1 MRARYPNFAGFVDRD
16 GVKVAY
22 DVVGEGATTLL
33 LIPPSPITH
42 SRSWKGQ
49 IHHLSQHHRVV
60 TFDGRG
66 NGRSDRPGSA
76 REYTPAEMMEDM
88 VAILDQAE
96 VEKAVLVSHCHA
108 AWWAFLTA
116 ATFPERVSGIV
127 AISPGIPFV
136 GDPNQHWT
144 EVAARWK
151 EDPVDPQG
159 WEMCN
164 PAFWRRGGYED
175 WIRFWFDLLATEPH
189 STKQVQD
196 MVAWAL
202 ETDPETMAMANDE
215 ETKGATP
222 ELADRLCR
230 SVHCPVLVLHGSQDL
245 CQMPGRGRAVAELT
259 GGQFVLIEGAG
270 HLVAGREPVIVNR
283 QISAFVSSIEGRAM
297 KSRTWSRGLSRR
309 RKGLYV
315 SSPIGL
321 GHARRDIAIAN
332 ELQVLDP
339 DLHIDWLAQPPVT
352 SVLESEGHTI
362 HPASKWLASESA
374 HWASEAT
381 GHELNAFQALRRMDE
396 ILVANFMIFQEVVD
410 EGNYDLVLSD
420 EAWDIDHFWHENPE
434 LKRGSHVWMT
444 DFVGFVPMPDGGEQ
458 EAFLTSDYNAEMV
471 EHVARYPRIRDR
483 SVFVGNSADIV
494 PDSLGPG
501 LPSISEW
508 TNEHFK
514 FSGYITGFVP
524 PSADEAAEMR
534 QQFGYEDGQQI
545 CLVTVGGSGVGRS
558 LLERVVDAFPYAHKE
573 LPDLR
578 MIVVTG
584 PLIEPES
591 LVVPD
596 GVEVVGYLNRLH
608 RHLSACDLAVVQG
621 GLTTTME
628 LTAARRPFLYFPL
641 RNHFEQNR
649 HVRYRL
655 ERYQAGR
662 CMQFHEST
670 AEDIALAMV
679 TELSRPIDYL
689 PVETD
694 GASRA
699 ARLISELF

>member
-1 MRARYPNFAGFVDRD
+1 MEPRAR
-16 GVKVAY
+16 
-22 DVVGEGATTLL
+22 
-33 LIPPSPITH
+33 
-42 SRSWKGQ
+42 
-49 IHHLSQHHRVV
+49 
-60 TFDGRG
+60 
-66 NGRSDRPGSA
+66 
-76 REYTPAEMMEDM
+76 
-88 VAILDQAE
+88 
-96 VEKAVLVSHCHA
+96 
-108 AWWAFLTA
+108 
-116 ATFPERVSGIV
+116 
-127 AISPGIPFV
+127 
-136 GDPNQHWT
+136 
-144 EVAARWK
+144 
-151 EDPVDPQG
+151 
-159 WEMCN
+159 
-164 PAFWRRGGYED
+164 
-175 WIRFWFDLLATEPH
+175 
-189 STKQVQD
+189 
-196 MVAWAL
+196 
-202 ETDPETMAMANDE
+202 
-215 ETKGATP
+215 
-222 ELADRLCR
+222 
-230 SVHCPVLVLHGSQDL
+230 
-245 CQMPGRGRAVAELT
+245 
-259 GGQFVLIEGAG
+259 
-270 HLVAGREPVIVNR
+270 
-283 QISAFVSSIEGRAM
+283 
-297 KSRTWSRGLSRR
+297 RR